1 MQRREL
7 LKTAALTAL
16 APLVRPLSLLA
27 QTPTPTSTA
36 PFFSTTNTDW
46 QHAYDRALEVL
57 ANNVQVLPRF
67 PGPVL
72 IEGAEYAGIW
82 QECGPHE

>member
-7 LKTAALTAL
+7 LKVVALTTL
-16 APLVRPLSLLA
+16 APAIRPLAFLG
-27 QTPTPTSTA
+27 QTNSPSSTV
-36 PFFSTTNTDW
+36 PFFSTSNTQW

-57 ANNVQVLPRF
+57 AGNVQVLPRF
-67 PGPVL
+67 QGPVL

-82 QECGPHE
+82 QE